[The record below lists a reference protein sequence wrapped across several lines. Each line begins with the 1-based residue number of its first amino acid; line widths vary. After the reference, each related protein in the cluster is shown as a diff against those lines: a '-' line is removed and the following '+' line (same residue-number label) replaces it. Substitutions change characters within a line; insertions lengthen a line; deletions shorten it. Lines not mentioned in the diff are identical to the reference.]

1 MFYLYRGVF
10 LVNPKTHDMVHR
22 TVRDAKMTVFIFEG
36 RPPSWCP
43 AGSKIA
49 CVMYEKVDAQGS
61 PLYAVDGLYAV
72 TKWDETNDPHVIMQ
86 DAVLW
91 GRVEVDFSAGDGLQ
105 IFKANTEPEENTEP
119 ARFHKTS
126 NEDDD
131 LELQMRWN
139 DLTDPPFWMA
149 IDGDDLAAMPK
160 RE

>member
-1 MFYLYRGVF
+1 
-10 LVNPKTHDMVHR
+10 MVHR
-22 TVRDAKMTVFIFEG
+22 TVTNANMRVFIFEG

-49 CVMYEKVDAQGS
+49 LLVHEEVDAQDS
-61 PLYAVDGLYAV
+61 TRYAEDGLYAV
-72 TKWDETNDPHVIMQ
+72 TKWSETNDPHVIMR

-139 DLTDPPFWMA
+139 DLTDPPFWLA
-149 IDGDDLAAMPK
+149 IDGNDFAAMLL